1 MQAPH
6 MSPLPC
12 PDLHPALLQSIP
24 ALQLV
29 ETTVS
34 KFINKEWASEAS
46 PTPCNNIIIIIRS
59 DPYHTSTDVVNILM
73 ESLKHNACM
82 TIMLLCEVILKP
94 LVIMLVQY
102 EK

>member
-1 MQAPH
+1 

-24 ALQLV
+24 ALQPV

-46 PTPCNNIIIIIRS
+46 PMALLVIIIAI
-59 DPYHTSTDVVNILM
+59 HCKKWGVHSTP
-73 ESLKHNACM
+73 
-82 TIMLLCEVILKP
+82 KP
-94 LVIMLVQY
+94 LHTYSVKAHLQLVVCIAHQISGVHIFWY
-102 EK
+102 DMHTKIQSQCA

>member
-1 MQAPH
+1 

-24 ALQLV
+24 ALQPV

-46 PTPCNNIIIIIRS
+46 PTPCIVIIIM
-59 DPYHTSTDVVNILM
+59 VILPNAIKV
-73 ESLKHNACM
+73 SKPTGQLKHTFTVAG
-82 TIMLLCEVILKP
+82 TRAS
-94 LVIMLVQY
+94 Q
-102 EK
+102 